1 MRVTMRLAA
10 LISVGVHFALI
21 VIISLLIRPGAAPA
35 EQEEMIPV
43 RLVNFLEERPAEAPA
58 VRFTAVKAGP
68 MPGPGRIKSRAPMGG
83 INPDAPKPKQAPA
96 PPKVLTAK
104 GGEGKVPEGKVGG
117 TGTAGE
123 GTEPAGPTY
132 GPGSGSGA
140 LPVYP
145 KNALDQNLQGV
156 VTLAVTVSPSGKAAS
171 IKVTGSSGHELLDQA
186 ARRAVARWTFAPAMK
201 NGKAA
206 EGVVTVKIRFARN
219 AVERS

>member
-1 MRVTMRLAA
+1 MRMRHSV
-10 LISVGVHFALI
+10 LISVAAHFVLLA
-21 VIISLLIRPGAAPA
+21 VMSLLIRPGEAPAAP
-35 EQEEMIPV
+35 EEMIPV
-43 RLVNFLEERPAEAPA
+43 RLVNLVEERPAEAPA
-58 VRFTAVKAGP
+58 VRFTALKAGP
-68 MPGPGRIKSRAPMGG
+68 MPGPGRVKSRAPMGG
-83 INPDAPKPKQAPA
+83 IDPDAPRPKQAPA
-96 PPKVLTAK
+96 PPKLLTAT

-117 TGTAGE
+117 TGTSGE

-132 GPGSGSGA
+132 GPGSGSGP

-156 VTLAVTVSPSGKAAS
+156 VTLTVTVSPAGKAAA
-171 IKVTGSSGHELLDQA
+171 IRVTGSSGHELLDQA